1 MGVASGE
8 VAGQMGKARGFQ
20 NKREDV
26 GAKRGRGKGHL
37 GVRRPRVWSRCLLDV
52 TKRRPSL
59 YQDLCFFI
67 SISKGFVLMSFEV
80 FSALKFFEISACV
93 RTLFISALYSF
104 CPSPWQFASRWKFE
118 NNFI

>member
-1 MGVASGE
+1 MGVAGGE
-8 VAGQMGKARGFQ
+8 VAGQMGKAQGFQ

-37 GVRRPRVWSRCLLDV
+37 GVRRPRVWSGCLLDV